1 MVCDLSMFYSNNPGD
16 VFLGSMFVFG
26 GCSPFSELHVYLL
39 FSFLQP
45 LKFQGCQRHGAIVQP
60 QVNRSEKIHVL
71 KITPP
76 HDGDL
81 EPTPFQQNLPWLLHW
96 SETLKPSL
104 KQCCCWVVV
113 LGFQGMF
120 QTWQVMELSRG
131 YRQENSP
138 GSLSRE
144 KVTQW
149 LSWWFRFRSV
159 VAILVACLLITHPT
173 VFIRISC
180 HKKIHHQ
187 PSTCP
192 PLKNRVLDQSKRK
205 QVLPD
210 QFSYSASMS
219 ACHKCGR
226 WNEALAILAKMK
238 DPRWRFG
245 LVGPSWKAEGRYRI
259 LRLFPM
265 GIDCH
270 CERCFGF
277 IQLVCC
283 KWQLFR
289 NLEPKFFFVT
299 WKLRPK
305 SWWKFA
311 PYMFNRIFWTG
322 AGQFFK
328 VNRIWGFLEGWN
340 PGPFC

>member
-1 MVCDLSMFYSNNPGD
+1 
-16 VFLGSMFVFG
+16 
-26 GCSPFSELHVYLL
+26 
-39 FSFLQP
+39 
-45 LKFQGCQRHGAIVQP
+45 
-60 QVNRSEKIHVL
+60 
-71 KITPP
+71 
-76 HDGDL
+76 
-81 EPTPFQQNLPWLLHW
+81 
-96 SETLKPSL
+96 
-104 KQCCCWVVV
+104 
-113 LGFQGMF
+113 
-120 QTWQVMELSRG
+120 MELSTG

-159 VAILVACLLITHPT
+159 VAILVACSLITHPT

-187 PSTCP
+187 PSTCS
-192 PLKNRVLDQSKRK
+192 PLKNRLLDQSKRK
-205 QVLPD
+205 QVPPD

-259 LRLFPM
+259 RLFPM

-270 CERCFGF
+270 CEWCFGF

-283 KWQLFR
+283 KWQVFR
-289 NLEPKFFFVT
+289 NLEPRFFWWLEVGGNRSLHVQPDFLNWCRAVL
-299 WKLRPK
+299 WVQSQQDLRI
-305 SWWKFA
+305 SWRMESRA
-311 PYMFNRIFWTG
+311 
-322 AGQFFK
+322 
-328 VNRIWGFLEGWN
+328 LLLD
-340 PGPFC
+340 C

>member
-1 MVCDLSMFYSNNPGD
+1 METWNP
-16 VFLGSMFVFG
+16 L
-26 GCSPFSELHVYLL
+26 
-39 FSFLQP
+39 
-45 LKFQGCQRHGAIVQP
+45 
-60 QVNRSEKIHVL
+60 
-71 KITPP
+71 
-76 HDGDL
+76 
-81 EPTPFQQNLPWLLHW
+81 FQQNLAWLSHW
-96 SETLKPSL
+96 SETLKLSL
-104 KQCCCWVVV
+104 KQRCCWVVV

-159 VAILVACLLITHPT
+159 VAILVSCSLITHPT

-180 HKKIHHQ
+180 
-187 PSTCP
+187 TCP
-192 PLKNRVLDQSKRK
+192 PLKNRILDQSKRK
-205 QVLPD
+205 QVPPD

-245 LVGPSWKAEGRYRI
+245 IVGPSWKAEGRYQI

-270 CERCFGF
+270 CEWCFGF
-277 IQLVCC
+277 Y
-283 KWQLFR
+283 
-289 NLEPKFFFVT
+289 NLYAVSGRY
-299 WKLRPK
+299 L
-305 SWWKFA
+305 
-311 PYMFNRIFWTG
+311 
-322 AGQFFK
+322 
-328 VNRIWGFLEGWN
+328 
-340 PGPFC
+340 